1 MNSSLPNDKDKA
13 PQGAQTVAAATPSSS
28 DSDSSKGVA
37 GPTSQYVVGPPP
49 QQDVVP
55 TWSTGL
61 FECFDDIPTCKSNN
75 DAFFSIVFY
84 FLYQINC

>member
-28 DSDSSKGVA
+28 KGEA
-37 GPTSQYVVGPPP
+37 GPTSQYVVGAPP
-49 QQDVVP
+49 QQYVVP